1 MKKVLIALL
10 LCVCLFPVQGFA
22 QTANA
27 IEEATQ
33 KPVPQ
38 KGILT
43 YSLSS
48 QAVDEASEEIL
59 SMYAPY
65 ALGGNYKCTLNYEIL
80 GEKKLKAD
88 TVTTFFYNGTEN
100 EERMW
105 IDYDEANSKLL
116 LIYLVNGQYSYVDMG
131 ETESGRTTLENFEN
145 MSVYNPKRIYQ
156 TMQKMSAL
164 LSDPSYKDGTYTQA
178 LAEEEY
184 QNFLK
189 EFSYEVVCLANGVT
203 LYDGEAEQ
211 LKNEITEYYDVLL
224 KDVRQ
229 LDSKEGVVLETV
241 LGDNNIKSS
250 SCTLNIDLD
259 SKNFAEAIGYEPLN
273 ELSDAKGTVNVTVDY
288 KTFEGEVSFPELTE
302 DNSVNLNSE
311 EALHSYTKGW
321 NIVIEGNRLDMKNAP
336 IIENDRALAAGQALC
351 YALGAEYTY
360 ENGVLTVNNGE
371 MIFTAGSD
379 KCLVN
384 GKEKAL
390 DVTPK
395 EIDYELF
402 VPVRFLAETLGYQVG
417 FTQELSADGE
427 SVYAS
432 IVLID
437 PAKFT
442 IELMLPDSQ
451 TQQQQLAELAA
462 TISNVELKML
472 DVSAANYM
480 EKSALILAAGEDVV
494 LYDAE
499 TYSLPDF
506 AGSEYFH
513 DLTPFLKTFAPAT
526 FAWINENEEIKK
538 SVTDENEAIVAFPV
552 QCGETVERFYVPVSV
567 KEPDQVVQF
576 LQTYSTLAKELI
588 IK

>member
-1 MKKVLIALL
+1 MISSNDSSGQMTLCSALQMIPL
-10 LCVCLFPVQGFA
+10 YCG
-22 QTANA
+22 
-27 IEEATQ
+27 
-33 KPVPQ
+33 
-38 KGILT
+38 
-43 YSLSS
+43 
-48 QAVDEASEEIL
+48 
-59 SMYAPY
+59 
-65 ALGGNYKCTLNYEIL
+65 
-80 GEKKLKAD
+80 
-88 TVTTFFYNGTEN
+88 
-100 EERMW
+100 
-105 IDYDEANSKLL
+105 
-116 LIYLVNGQYSYVDMG
+116 VNG
-131 ETESGRTTLENFEN
+131 E
-145 MSVYNPKRIYQ
+145 
-156 TMQKMSAL
+156 
-164 LSDPSYKDGTYTQA
+164 
-178 LAEEEY
+178 
-184 QNFLK
+184 
-189 EFSYEVVCLANGVT
+189 
-203 LYDGEAEQ
+203 
-211 LKNEITEYYDVLL
+211 
-224 KDVRQ
+224 
-229 LDSKEGVVLETV
+229 
-241 LGDNNIKSS
+241 
-250 SCTLNIDLD
+250 
-259 SKNFAEAIGYEPLN
+259 
-273 ELSDAKGTVNVTVDY
+273 
-288 KTFEGEVSFPELTE
+288 
-302 DNSVNLNSE
+302 
-311 EALHSYTKGW
+311 
-321 NIVIEGNRLDMKNAP
+321 
-336 IIENDRALAAGQALC
+336 
-351 YALGAEYTY
+351 
-360 ENGVLTVNNGE
+360 
-371 MIFTAGSD
+371 
-379 KCLVN
+379 
-384 GKEKAL
+384 EKAL

-526 FAWINENEEIKK
+526 LAWINENEEIKK